1 MKVEIKNP
9 KLNRLCDKLTTIFR
23 NDKLFRIS
31 SVLAAVFWLIAIAH
45 AAGNIRN
52 LAYILQ
58 MILMVTCIVFNY
70 FAYRNRENSLC
81 KSLIGALLGVHICD
95 LLYFL
100 SEHYFEY
107 GLDMETWVLI
117 AQLIS
122 AVMLFANHFKMMAE
136 HNSNKNTVFFS
147 QALIIVKSLI
157 TIADYALCLTLPFG
171 EYGINI
177 GLLFDGL
184 GCIASYI
191 LVVCVEARLDS
202 YRLIRESAEAE
213 GIWTEEMKEETKL
226 KVFGKK

>member
-9 KLNRLCDKLTTIFR
+9 KLNKLCDKLTSIFS
-23 NDKLFRIS
+23 NDMLFRVS
-31 SVLAAVFWLIAIAH
+31 SVLAVVFWLIAIVH
-45 AAGNIRN
+45 ATSSIRN

-58 MILMVTCIVFNY
+58 MILMIICIGFNY

-95 LLYFL
+95 ILYFL

-107 GLDMETWVLI
+107 GLDMESWVLI

-147 QALIIVKSLI
+147 QALIIIKSII
-157 TIADYALCLTLPFG
+157 TVLDYALCLTAPFG
-171 EYGINI
+171 AYGLNI

-202 YRLIRESAEAE
+202 YRIIRESAEAE
-213 GIWTEEMKEETKL
+213 GVWTKEMKEETKL